1 MNTDEVRKRFE
12 VCMKDQGANFER
24 LARGEPYSNTYI
36 YVQQA
41 FEGFEMGYQQ
51 GIKDSEDRIAELE
64 GILLEIKNEVN
75 CGNDSNS
82 MDGALGTIWLI
93 ADEALKE
100 AN

>member
-12 VCMKDQGANFER
+12 ACMKDGGANFER

-51 GIKDSEDRIAELE
+51 GIKDSEASLELAFNQ
-64 GILLEIKNEVN
+64 GYSDGLSD
-75 CGNDSNS
+75 GDS
-82 MDGALGTIWLI
+82 I
-93 ADEALKE
+93 ADSSESRGDWEKSNLYE
-100 AN
+100 DLNHD